1 MLLLGIDIG
10 TTHCKVGL
18 FAPDGGAVYM
28 AVRPTDYAPAALWA
42 AVDDALAEIAHA
54 ASLEPVAAIGV
65 SSMAET
71 GLLLDSATGEARTP
85 FLPWFDRCAEAEA
98 IAIARESD
106 AYTRFC
112 RTGLRVNYKS
122 GLAKLRWLQTQ
133 GADFDGAVWL
143 SAADY
148 VVYRLTGALA
158 TDPTLAARTFAF
170 DIAAGTWDAAWL
182 ARWRLTPAH
191 FPPVLPS
198 GALSDGLRTALH
210 GLKPGTPVAVAGH
223 DHVCAAFAA
232 GATMP
237 GVVFD
242 SLGTAET
249 LVGARPAQ
257 PLGEREY
264 ASGFIYGPHVIPG
277 CQFWMSS
284 LSASGG
290 SVEWARAL
298 LGDAP
303 LSYDD
308 FTALVA
314 AAGPDPTGIVYAPYL
329 AGSGAPRANPAARA
343 AFAGLTTS
351 HTRAHLAKA
360 ILEGAAYEV
369 ESMRCAAEALTGQPV
384 ATFIAAGGGA
394 KNSHW
399 LQIKADVC
407 GCPVYVYDQT
417 EATLLGAA
425 LLAGVGAGAVG
436 DRPERGV
443 DSALWPVSDR
453 ATPGATIYQP
463 DMARHAQYRALY
475 EQHYVPLQTF
485 VNGEW

>member
-1 MLLLGIDIG
+1 MLLGIDIG

-18 FAPDGGAVYM
+18 FAPDGGAVHI
-28 AVRPTDYAPAALWA
+28 AVRPTDYAPDALWA
-42 AVDDALAEIAHA
+42 AVDDALAEIARVA
-54 ASLEPVAAIGV
+54 GLKTVAAIGV

-71 GLLLDSATGEARTP
+71 GLLLDCATGEPRTP

-98 IAIARESD
+98 AAIARASD
-106 AYTRFC
+106 AYERFC

-122 GLAKLRWLQTQ
+122 GLAKLRWLQMQ
-133 GADFDGAVWL
+133 GANFDGAVWF

-148 VVYRLTGALA
+148 VAYRLTGAFM

-170 DIAAGTWDAAWL
+170 DIAAGTWDAEWL

-198 GALSDGLRTALH
+198 GTTLIGLCTALH
-210 GLKPGTPVAVAGH
+210 GLRPGIPVAVAGH

-232 GATMP
+232 GTTTL

-249 LVGARPAQ
+249 LVGACPTQ

-303 LSYDD
+303 LAYAD
-308 FTALVA
+308 FAALVA
-314 AAGPDPTGIVYAPYL
+314 DAGPDPTGIVYVPYL

-343 AFAGLTTS
+343 AFAGVTTS

-360 ILEGAAYEV
+360 VLEGTAYEV
-369 ESMRCAAEALTGQPV
+369 ESMRRAAEALTGQPIT
-384 ATFIAAGGGA
+384 AFIVAGGGA
-394 KNSHW
+394 KNPHW
-399 LQIKADVC
+399 LQIKADVS
-407 GCPVYVYDQT
+407 GCPLYVETQT
-417 EATLLGAA
+417 EATLRGTA
-425 LLAGVGAGAVG
+425 LLAGIGAGVVG
-436 DRPERGV
+436 DRPERFQ
-443 DSALWPVSDR
+443 DSCVV
-453 ATPGATIYQP
+453 YQP
-463 DMARHAQYRALY
+463 DMQRHAHYRAIY
-475 EQHYVPLQTF
+475 EQQYVPLQTF
-485 VNGEW
+485 VNVERQMVNRC

>member
-1 MLLLGIDIG
+1 MLLGIDIG

-18 FAPDGGAVYM
+18 FAPDGGAVHI
-28 AVRPTDYAPAALWA
+28 AVRPTDYAPDALWA
-42 AVDDALAEIAHA
+42 AVDDALAEITRVAG
-54 ASLEPVAAIGV
+54 LESVAAIGI

-71 GLLLDSATGEARTP
+71 GLLLDCATGEARTP

-106 AYTRFC
+106 AYERFC
-112 RTGLRVNYKS
+112 RTGLRINYKS
-122 GLAKLRWLQTQ
+122 GLAKLLWLQAQ
-133 GADFDGAVWL
+133 GADFTGAVWL

-148 VVYRLTGALA
+148 VAYRLTGAMA

-170 DIAAGTWDAAWL
+170 DIAAGTWDAEWL

-198 GALSDGLRTALH
+198 GTTLVGLRASLH
-210 GLKPGTPVAVAGH
+210 GLKPGIPVAVAGH

-232 GATMP
+232 GATTP
-237 GVVFD
+237 GVIFD

-249 LVGARPAQ
+249 LVGARPTQ
-257 PLGEREY
+257 PLGERDY

-298 LGDAP
+298 LSDTP
-303 LSYDD
+303 LSYAD
-308 FTALVA
+308 FVALVA

-329 AGSGAPRANPAARA
+329 AGSGAPRANPAAHA
-343 AFAGLTTS
+343 VFAGLTAP

-360 ILEGAAYEV
+360 VLEGTAYEV
-369 ESMRCAAEALTGQPV
+369 ESMRRAAEALTGQPIT
-384 ATFIAAGGGA
+384 AFIVAGGGE
-394 KNSHW
+394 KNPHW
-399 LQIKADVC
+399 LHIKADVS
-407 GCPVYVYDQT
+407 GCTLHAYEQI

-425 LLAGVGAGAVG
+425 LLAGVGAGVYVDHAAAQAVLN
-436 DRPERGV
+436 V
-443 DSALWPVSDR
+443 DSGIV
-453 ATPGATIYQP
+453 YHP
-463 DMARHAQYRALY
+463 DKQRHARYRVIY
-475 EQHYVPLQTF
+475 EQQYIPLQTF
-485 VNGEW
+485 LLEHAS

>member
-1 MLLLGIDIG
+1 MFLGIDIG

-18 FAPDGGAVYM
+18 FAPDGGAVHI
-28 AVRPTDYAPAALWA
+28 AARPTDYAPDALWDM
-42 AVDDALAEIAHA
+42 VDDALGETARA
-54 ASLEPVAAIGV
+54 AGLESVVAIGV

-71 GLLLDSATGEARTP
+71 GLLLDCATGKARTP

-98 IAIARESD
+98 AAIACESD
-106 AYTRFC
+106 AFDRFC

-122 GLAKLRWLQTQ
+122 GLAKLAWLQTQ
-133 GADFDGAVWL
+133 GADFNGAVWL
-143 SAADY
+143 SVADY
-148 VVYRLTGALA
+148 VVYRLTGAMA

-170 DIAAGTWDAAWL
+170 DIAAGTWDAEWL
-182 ARWRLTPAH
+182 ARWRLAPAH
-191 FPPVLPS
+191 FPFVLPS
-198 GALSDGLRTALH
+198 GMTLVGLRASLH
-210 GLKPGTPVAVAGH
+210 GLKPGIPVAVAGH

-257 PLGEREY
+257 SLDERDY
-264 ASGFIYGPHVIPG
+264 TSGFIFGPHVIPD

-308 FTALVA
+308 FAALVA
-314 AAGPDPTGIVYAPYL
+314 AAGPDPTGIVYVPYL
-329 AGSGAPRANPAARA
+329 AGSGAPHANPAARA
-343 AFAGLTTS
+343 AYAGLTS
-351 HTRAHLAKA
+351 MHTRAHLAKV
-360 ILEGAAYEV
+360 ILEGTAYEV
-369 ESMRCAAEALTGQPV
+369 ESMRRAAEALTGQPIT
-384 ATFIAAGGGA
+384 AFIVAGGGA
-394 KNSHW
+394 KNPHW
-399 LQIKADVC
+399 LHIKAGVS
-407 GCPVYVYDQT
+407 GRTLYAYEQT

-425 LLAGVGAGAVG
+425 LLAGIGASSGAVG
-436 DRPERGV
+436 DQPKRFQ
-443 DSALWPVSDR
+443 DSCVV
-453 ATPGATIYQP
+453 YQP
-463 DMARHAQYRALY
+463 DMQRHARYRALY
-475 EQHYVPLQTF
+475 EREYVPFQTF
-485 VNGEW
+485 VNGEWQMVNKC